1 MTDPQGPAADP
12 IDEPSTGD
20 APEQPDASAPAVGR
34 RPTAPA
40 LVVAPLVVALLVAG
54 WLLWTRQDPA
64 RQGGYCANATI
75 EVTRVLEATVDQGAG
90 ATTPVAEVLDRVGDV
105 DVTRFQVDTPAD
117 VRADVALVARTHDKT
132 AFARILADYLDRC
145 GEPD

>member
-1 MTDPQGPAADP
+1 MTEPTNEPEAQPATA
-12 IDEPSTGD
+12 
-20 APEQPDASAPAVGR
+20 APATARR
-34 RPTAPA
+34 RPSP
-40 LVVAPLVVALLVAG
+40 VVLAAPLVVALLVAG

-75 EVTRVLEATVDQGAG
+75 EVTRVLEASVDRGAG
-90 ATTPVAEVLDRVGDV
+90 ATTPVAAMLGRVDQV
-105 DVTRFQVDTPAD
+105 DIARFQVDTPAE
-117 VRADVALVARTHDKT
+117 VRDDVALVARSRDRT